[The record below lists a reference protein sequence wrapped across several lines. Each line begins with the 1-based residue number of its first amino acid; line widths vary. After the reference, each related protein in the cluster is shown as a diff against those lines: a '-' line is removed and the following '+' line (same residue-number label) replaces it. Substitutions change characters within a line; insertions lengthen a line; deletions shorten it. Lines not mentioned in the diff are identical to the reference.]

1 MTHKTDK
8 MLQMMTCNR
17 TIKTPVVGIPV
28 PSDPYV
34 LRLEHKK
41 TVLTV
46 TLQESMCFKDRT
58 IAHSSKSSDL

>member
-1 MTHKTDK
+1 MTHKVDK

-34 LRLEHKK
+34 LRLEHRQ
-41 TVLTV
+41 TALIV
-46 TLQESMCFKDRT
+46 TLQEPMCFKDRT
-58 IAHSSKSSDL
+58 IACSSKSSDL